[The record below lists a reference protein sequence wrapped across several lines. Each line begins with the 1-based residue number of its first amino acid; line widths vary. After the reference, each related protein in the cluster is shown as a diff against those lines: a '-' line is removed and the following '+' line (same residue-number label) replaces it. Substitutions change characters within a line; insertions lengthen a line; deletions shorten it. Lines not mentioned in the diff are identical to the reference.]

1 MRKEDVQSKLDI
13 IPENLEKLEILRAMG
28 NEKFTSDFRNID
40 SALHRFQT
48 SIQALVDIGGYIIA
62 SLGLRTPGT
71 SGEVIDILVE
81 HGLFNAGQRDRYI
94 SMIQFRNRI
103 VHFYN
108 NIDLKVL
115 YQILQEE
122 LLDIRELYRTLTL
135 VIEEHPEL
143 THPKEK

>member
-13 IPENLEKLEILRAMG
+13 IPENLEKLEILRTMDY
-28 NEKFTSDFRNID
+28 EKFISDFRNSD

-71 SGEVIDILVE
+71 SGEVIDILTE
-81 HGLFNAGQRDRYI
+81 RGLLNTEQRDRYI

-108 NIDLKVL
+108 DIELKIL

-122 LLDIRELYRTLTL
+122 LVDIRHLYRTLIL
-135 VIEEHPEL
+135 IIEENPE
-143 THPKEK
+143 

>member
-1 MRKEDVQSKLDI
+1 MNKEDVQNKLDI
-13 IPENLEKLEILRAMG
+13 IPENLEKMEILRAMG
-28 NEKFTSDFRNID
+28 YKEFTSDFRNVD
-40 SALHRFQT
+40 SALHRLQT

-81 HGLFNAGQRDRYI
+81 RGLINPEQRDRYI

-108 NIDLKVL
+108 DVDLKIL

-122 LLDIRELYRTLTL
+122 MTDIRELYRALTQI
-135 VIEEHPEL
+135 IEEHPE
-143 THPKEK
+143 

>member
-1 MRKEDVQSKLDI
+1 MKKEDVQNKLDI
-13 IPENLEKLEILRAMG
+13 IPENLEKFEILRAMG
-28 NEKFTSDFRNID
+28 YEEFTSDFRNID

-62 SLGLRTPGT
+62 SLGLRAPGT

-81 HGLFNAGQRDRYI
+81 HGLLNAAQRDRYI

-108 NIDLKVL
+108 DIDLKIL

-122 LLDIRELYRTLTL
+122 VVDIRELYRTLIL
-135 VIEEHPEL
+135 IIEDHPE
-143 THPKEK
+143 

>member
-1 MRKEDVQSKLDI
+1 MRREDVQSKLDI
-13 IPENLEKLEILRAMG
+13 IPENLEKLEILRAMSYE
-28 NEKFTSDFRNID
+28 NFTSDFRNID

-81 HGLFNAGQRDRYI
+81 HGLLNRERGDRYV
-94 SMIQFRNRI
+94 SMVQFRNRI

-108 NIDLKVL
+108 AIDLKIF

-122 LLDIRELYRTLTL
+122 LVDIRELYRALIL
-135 VIEEHPEL
+135 IIEEHPE
-143 THPKEK
+143 

>member
-1 MRKEDVQSKLDI
+1 MRKEDVQNKLDI

-28 NEKFTSDFRNID
+28 YEEFTSDFRNID
-40 SALHRFQT
+40 SSLHRLQT

-62 SLGLRTPGT
+62 SLGLRAPGA

-81 HGLFNAGQRDRYI
+81 HGLLDAAQRDRYI

-108 NIDLKVL
+108 DIDLKIL

-122 LLDIRELYRTLTL
+122 VVDIRELYRTLL
-135 VIEEHPEL
+135 LIIEDHPE
-143 THPKEK
+143 

>member
-1 MRKEDVQSKLDI
+1 MKKEDVQNKLDV
-13 IPENLEKLEILRAMG
+13 IPANLEKLEILRAMG
-28 NEKFTSDFRNID
+28 YEEFTSDFRNID
-40 SALHRFQT
+40 SSLHRFQT

-62 SLGLRTPGT
+62 SLGLRAPGT

-81 HGLFNAGQRDRYI
+81 HGLLHAAQRDRYI

-108 NIDLKVL
+108 DIDPKIL

-122 LLDIRELYRTLTL
+122 VVDIRELYRILL
-135 VIEEHPEL
+135 LIIEDHPE
-143 THPKEK
+143 

>member
-28 NEKFTSDFRNID
+28 YEKFTSDFRNID

-81 HGLFNAGQRDRYI
+81 NGLVRAEQRDRYI

-108 NIDLKVL
+108 DTDLKIL

-122 LLDIRELYRTLTL
+122 LIDIRELYRTLIQI
-135 VIEEHPEL
+135 IEEHPE
-143 THPKEK
+143 

>member
-1 MRKEDVQSKLDI
+1 MRKEDVQSKLDN
-13 IPENLEKLEILRAMG
+13 IPESLEKLEILRG
-28 NEKFTSDFRNID
+28 IDYEKFVSDFRNID

-71 SGEVIDILVE
+71 SGDVIDILVE
-81 HGLFNAGQRDRYI
+81 HNLLSKGQRDRYI

-108 NIDLKVL
+108 DIDLKIL

-122 LLDIRELYRTLTL
+122 LVDIRGLYHELIL
-135 VIEEHPEL
+135 IIDQHPD
-143 THPKEK
+143 

>member
-1 MRKEDVQSKLDI
+1 MKKEDVQNKLDV
-13 IPENLEKLEILRAMG
+13 IPANLEKLEILRAMG
-28 NEKFTSDFRNID
+28 YEEFTSDFRNID
-40 SALHRFQT
+40 SSLHRFQT

-62 SLGLRTPGT
+62 SLGLRAPGT

-81 HGLFNAGQRDRYI
+81 HGLLHAAQRDRYI

-108 NIDLKVL
+108 DIDLKIL

-122 LLDIRELYRTLTL
+122 VVDIRELYRILL
-135 VIEEHPEL
+135 LIIEDHPE
-143 THPKEK
+143 